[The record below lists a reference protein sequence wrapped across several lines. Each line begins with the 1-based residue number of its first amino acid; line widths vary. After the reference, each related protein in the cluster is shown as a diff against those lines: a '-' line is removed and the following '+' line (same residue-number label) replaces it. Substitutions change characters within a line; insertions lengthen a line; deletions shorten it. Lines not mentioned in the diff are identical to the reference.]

1 MSDTP
6 EGIDE
11 AVDPSLVRFL
21 KILVSTLAGVM
32 IVGLVAVIYLLVIR
46 LNADVPE
53 LPSRI
58 VLPEGVKA
66 QAFTQGENW
75 YAVVTEDN
83 RILVFSRD
91 GKTIVQEIMVEM
103 QEN

>member
-1 MSDTP
+1 MNDTP
-6 EGIDE
+6 EGLDE

-53 LPSRI
+53 LPARI

-66 QAFTQGENW
+66 QAFTQGEGW
-75 YAVVTEDN
+75 FAVVTEDG
-83 RILVFSRD
+83 RILIFGRD
-91 GKTIVQEIMVEM
+91 GATILQDIAITAKD
-103 QEN
+103 